1 MMQEMD
7 GIAYLARLSVAT
19 PALVRK
25 AKKGLAKAFKAQ
37 LDDLGFSFVE
47 ILSPCPT
54 GWKMGVVDAYKRLA
68 GEVAE
73 VFPVKEFI
81 NKVGG
86 AA

>member
-1 MMQEMD
+1 
-7 GIAYLARLSVAT
+7 LARLSVAT

-25 AKKGLAKAFKAQ
+25 AKKGLAHAFTAQ
-37 LDDLGFSFVE
+37 EKKLGFSFVE

-54 GWKMGVVDAYKRLA
+54 GWNMSAVDSYKRLA
-68 GEVAE
+68 NEVAD

-86 AA
+86 DS